1 MRHRHNTD
9 DRFLAAHAD
18 VDALLQRL
26 SHDVSTLEDQGDPV
40 NRQAMADAGERYE
53 TAEVQF
59 GKAQSV
65 GELQVA
71 RSIVVE
77 GLQSTRGVRTRLGLD
92 PGPEPAPPAVTEPAA
107 DEPHHSWAEGLTHS
121 RGGVGTALGAGAAG
135 GLLGLLGGS
144 VLGEVMGDGD
154 GGGGWGEGGGW
165 DNGGGDW
172 GG

>member
-1 MRHRHNTD
+1 MRHHNNTD

-26 SHDVSTLEDQGDPV
+26 SRDVSTLDDQGDPV
-40 NRQAMADAGERYE
+40 NRQALADAGERYE

-65 GELQVA
+65 GELLVA

-77 GLQSTRGVRTRLGLD
+77 GLQSTRGIRTRLGLD
-92 PGPEPAPPAVTEPAA
+92 PGPDPSPPPVTEPAEA
-107 DEPHHSWAEGLTHS
+107 EHHSVLEGLTHS
-121 RGGVGTALGAGAAG
+121 RGGLGTALGAGAAG

-144 VLGEVMGDGD
+144 VLGEVLGGD
-154 GGGGWGEGGGW
+154 GEGGGW
-165 DNGGGDW
+165 GDGGGDW
-172 GG
+172 GE